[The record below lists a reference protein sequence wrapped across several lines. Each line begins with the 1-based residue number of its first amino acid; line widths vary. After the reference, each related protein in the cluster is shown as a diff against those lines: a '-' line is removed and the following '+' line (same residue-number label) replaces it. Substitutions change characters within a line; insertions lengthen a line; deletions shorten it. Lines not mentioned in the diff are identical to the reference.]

1 MCYFRLAFASYPFD
15 LIRPDDVHVC
25 ILLGCS
31 IDWLQT
37 KSIGKMMSV
46 FRSFSLS
53 LSNSPGTIYLHDGRR
68 CRDVVCREGVLVKVS
83 AVLYSQ
89 PDRLVLGL

>member
-1 MCYFRLAFASYPFD
+1 MFNCGRY
-15 LIRPDDVHVC
+15 
-25 ILLGCS
+25 S
-31 IDWLQT
+31 ISELQAEE
-37 KSIGKMMSV
+37 MMSV

-83 AVLYSQ
+83 TVTLQ
-89 PDRLVLGL
+89 PDRLIHGL

>member
-1 MCYFRLAFASYPFD
+1 MLFPVHFASYPVR
-15 LIRPDDVHVC
+15 LISNVFNCGRY
-25 ILLGCS
+25 S
-31 IDWLQT
+31 ISELQAEE
-37 KSIGKMMSV
+37 MMSV

-83 AVLYSQ
+83 TVTLQ
-89 PDRLVLGL
+89 PDRLIHGL